1 MGTVDRSEGG
11 RELGNRKIPI
21 GISLPS
27 HPLKQLSSLL
37 FEIKCSRISSENL
50 PAGLATRVGATA
62 VPDRGAGNQEQASA
76 WLTSAFSEDQGRG
89 WGRTRCPASSA
100 DRFPFPFSAPVL
112 STLVHCPPHPVSI
125 LACDHI
131 DRFKRQLSLL
141 RVSGPAYQAMVG
153 CTN

>member
-1 MGTVDRSEGG
+1 MGTVNRSEDG
-11 RELGNRKIPI
+11 RELENRKIPI

-37 FEIKCSRISSENL
+37 FEINCSRISSENL
-50 PAGLATRVGATA
+50 PAEVATRAGATE
-62 VPDRGAGNQEQASA
+62 VPDRGVGDQEQSST
-76 WLTSAFSEDQGRG
+76 WLTSVFSEDQGRG
-89 WGRTRCPASSA
+89 WGRTRCLASSA
-100 DRFPFPFSAPVL
+100 DRFPFPFSAPEL
-112 STLVHCPPHPVSI
+112 SSLVHCPPISI

-131 DRFKRQLSLL
+131 DRFEHQLSLL